1 MEIYLECAKLLDE
14 LLVGA
19 RAVRI
24 SVPEYLPLSIE
35 EIGVSQDGHR
45 LVSLC
50 QYGEQNGDLMRDCDL
65 VFMVSDLPDGVA
77 AEPVSFRNDYL
88 RIVQDVYRYDEA
100 GKRTQVVSS
109 LKQELKEFAQAWLA
123 TLREQGFF
131 ARRRFERSC
140 LRKLIDPFRGMK
152 GSHHAPFPGQSH
164 LESEDLLLVDARA
177 VFFPA
182 MTVPAWASRCPG
194 YKT

>member
-65 VFMVSDLPDGVA
+65 VFMVTDMPGGAA

-88 RIVQDVYRYDEA
+88 GIVQDVYRYDEA
-100 GKRTQVVSS
+100 GKRTHVVPS
-109 LKQELKEFAQAWLA
+109 LKQDLKEFARAWFV
-123 TLREQGFF
+123 TLRDQGFF
-131 ARRRFERSC
+131 A
-140 LRKLIDPFRGMK
+140 PT
-152 GSHHAPFPGQSH
+152 
-164 LESEDLLLVDARA
+164 A
-177 VFFPA
+177 VREILSP
-182 MTVPAWASRCPG
+182 
-194 YKT
+194 